1 MLAVVGAVAPV
12 AAAARVPR
20 VVLVVGPV
28 GGLTNLYRSLANE
41 AAAEASAAGAE
52 VTKVYSPNATW
63 SAVRHAIDGASIV
76 VYLGH
81 GNGWPSPYRDSLYPP
96 TQNGFGLNPYSGG
109 DDSSHQYFGESTVDN
124 VKLAPNAVVLLSHL
138 CYASGN
144 SEPGLAEGTQSMAI
158 QRADNYAAGFIR
170 AGAEAVVAE
179 AHMGPAYYVRQL
191 LRSQNSIEQIWHD
204 SPSNNGNTMTLTS
217 QRSRGFSERL
227 DPDRPSGGYYRSLVS
242 QGVSSNQVRSGATG
256 TFSGTTAG
264 ILRPPVTP
272 SLVSLGL
279 TFGSIDVRTAPIA
292 ATRSQL
298 ILPVAAKGAKKIP
311 EGTQVGIRW
320 DPIMLDARPASSGGS
335 SPPGASPSPSAS
347 PSTSTSPSPSGTAAP
362 SASPA
367 PIDPPDVNLI
377 VPEQLGSVVTLT
389 PAGRT
394 GKGLNVGVTYP
405 SAPGLYRLVMTL
417 HDAAGVAYDAPTQS
431 ELRSVI
437 VHVGGLYSA
446 AFGAPSSLALGTGA
460 SSTVG
465 VRVVNAGS
473 EDWDVETPTPPTEP
487 DSLLIWLRTQRTA
500 ARVVATWVSPQGLP
514 VPASV
519 SAAIDPKAA
528 APGGSTAVGLS
539 VVAPSQ
545 AGDYLL
551 LLDVVTPTHGA
562 LSTQG
567 STPALIRVAVTGPTI
582 APSEAPA
589 PSASTAP

>member
-1 MLAVVGAVAPV
+1 
-12 AAAARVPR
+12 
-20 VVLVVGPV
+20 
-28 GGLTNLYRSLANE
+28 
-41 AAAEASAAGAE
+41 
-52 VTKVYSPNATW
+52 
-63 SAVRHAIDGASIV
+63 
-76 VYLGH
+76 
-81 GNGWPSPYRDSLYPP
+81 
-96 TQNGFGLNPYSGG
+96 
-109 DDSSHQYFGESTVDN
+109 
-124 VKLAPNAVVLLSHL
+124 
-138 CYASGN
+138 
-144 SEPGLAEGTQSMAI
+144 MAI

-191 LRSQNSIEQIWHD
+191 LRSQDSIEQIWRD
-204 SPSNNGNTMTLTS
+204 SPSSNGNTMTLTS
-217 QRSRGFSERL
+217 QRSQGFSERL

-242 QGVSSNQVRSGATG
+242 KGVSSNQVRSGATG

-279 TFGSIDVRTAPIA
+279 TFGSVDVRTAPIA
-292 ATRSQL
+292 AKRSQL

-320 DPIMLDARPASSGGS
+320 DPIMLDARPASSSGGT
-335 SPPGASPSPSAS
+335 SPPTASPSPSTSAS
-347 PSTSTSPSPSGTAAP
+347 PAPSGTVAP

-367 PIDPPDVNLI
+367 PIDPPDVDLI
-377 VPEQLGSVVTLT
+377 VPEQLGSVVTLA
-389 PAGRT
+389 PATRT

-446 AFGAPSSLALGTGA
+446 AFGAPSSLAMSTGS

-473 EDWDVETPTPPTEP
+473 EDWDVKTPTPPSEP

-514 VPASV
+514 VPRPV

-528 APGGSTAVGLS
+528 APGGTTAVGLS
-539 VVAPSQ
+539 VVAPAQ

-582 APSEAPA
+582 APSAAPA

>member
-109 DDSSHQYFGESTVDN
+109 DDSSHQYFGESSVDN

-217 QRSRGFSERL
+217 QRSRDFSERL

-242 QGVSSNQVRSGATG
+242 QGVSSNRCGRGRPARSRAPPRA
-256 TFSGTTAG
+256 SSPAG
-264 ILRPPVTP
+264 HAVA
-272 SLVSLGL
+272 GL
-279 TFGSIDVRTAPIA
+279 AGPDVRVDRRPTAPIA
-292 ATRSQL
+292 ATRSQRSSRWR
-298 ILPVAAKGAKKIP
+298 PRAP
-311 EGTQVGIRW
+311 RRSQGTQVGIRW
-320 DPIMLDARPASSGGS
+320 DPIMLDARPASSSGGS
-335 SPPGASPSPSAS
+335 SPPTVTIAIASPSAS
-347 PSTSTSPSPSGTAAP
+347 PSPSPSGTAAP
-362 SASPA
+362 RRRRRRSTRPTSTSSFPSSSARWSRSRRRPAPERASTSASRIRPRPA
-367 PIDPPDVNLI
+367 CT
-377 VPEQLGSVVTLT
+377 GS
-389 PAGRT
+389 
-394 GKGLNVGVTYP
+394 
-405 SAPGLYRLVMTL
+405 S
-417 HDAAGVAYDAPTQS
+417 
-431 ELRSVI
+431 
-437 VHVGGLYSA
+437 
-446 AFGAPSSLALGTGA
+446 
-460 SSTVG
+460 
-465 VRVVNAGS
+465 
-473 EDWDVETPTPPTEP
+473 
-487 DSLLIWLRTQRTA
+487 
-500 ARVVATWVSPQGLP
+500 
-514 VPASV
+514 
-519 SAAIDPKAA
+519 
-528 APGGSTAVGLS
+528 
-539 VVAPSQ
+539 
-545 AGDYLL
+545 
-551 LLDVVTPTHGA
+551 
-562 LSTQG
+562 
-567 STPALIRVAVTGPTI
+567 
-582 APSEAPA
+582 
-589 PSASTAP
+589 

>member
-1 MLAVVGAVAPV
+1 M
-12 AAAARVPR
+12 
-20 VVLVVGPV
+20 VGPV

-320 DPIMLDARPASSGGS
+320 DPIMLDARPALVGRLI
-335 SPPGASPSPSAS
+335 
-347 PSTSTSPSPSGTAAP
+347 AA
-362 SASPA
+362 
-367 PIDPPDVNLI
+367 
-377 VPEQLGSVVTLT
+377 
-389 PAGRT
+389 R
-394 GKGLNVGVTYP
+394 
-405 SAPGLYRLVMTL
+405 
-417 HDAAGVAYDAPTQS
+417 GVAIA
-431 ELRSVI
+431 
-437 VHVGGLYSA
+437 
-446 AFGAPSSLALGTGA
+446 
-460 SSTVG
+460 
-465 VRVVNAGS
+465 
-473 EDWDVETPTPPTEP
+473 
-487 DSLLIWLRTQRTA
+487 
-500 ARVVATWVSPQGLP
+500 
-514 VPASV
+514 
-519 SAAIDPKAA
+519 
-528 APGGSTAVGLS
+528 
-539 VVAPSQ
+539 
-545 AGDYLL
+545 
-551 LLDVVTPTHGA
+551 
-562 LSTQG
+562 
-567 STPALIRVAVTGPTI
+567 IRVAVDLDQPVAIGDGGALGVTSSHRPARRQPHRPRAARLGGHAHTGGPHRQGPQRRRHVSVR
-582 APSEAPA
+582 ARAVPA
-589 PSASTAP
+589 RHDAARRGGRRV

>member
-1 MLAVVGAVAPV
+1 MLGVAGAVAPV

-41 AAAEASAAGAE
+41 AASEAAAAGAE
-52 VTKVYSPNATW
+52 VTKIYSPNATW
-63 SAVRHAIDGASIV
+63 PAVRHALEGASIV

-96 TQNGFGLNPYSGG
+96 TQNGFGLNPVAGG
-109 DDSSHQYFGESTVDN
+109 DDSSHQYFGEASVDN
-124 VKLAPNAVVLLSHL
+124 LQLAPNAVVLLSHL

-144 SEPGLAEGTQSMAI
+144 SEPGLAEGSQSMAI
-158 QRADNYAAGFIR
+158 QRVDNYAAGFIR

-191 LRSQNSIEQIWHD
+191 LRSQASIEEIWHD
-204 SPSNNGNTMTLTS
+204 SPSNNGNTMTLAS
-217 QRSRGFSERL
+217 DRSNGFSERL

-242 QGVSSNQVRSGATG
+242 KGVSSNQLRSGATG
-256 TFSGTTAG
+256 TVSGQTPNV
-264 ILRPPVTP
+264 LRPPVTP

-292 ATRSQL
+292 AARSQL
-298 ILPVAAKGAKKIP
+298 IVPVAAKGAKKIP

-320 DPIMLDARPASSGGS
+320 DPIMLDARPAPSGVGT
-335 SPPGASPSPSAS
+335 SPPAASPSPSAS
-347 PSTSTSPSPSGTAAP
+347 VSP
-362 SASPA
+362 SASASTAPAATPA
-367 PIDPPDVNLI
+367 PIDPPDVNLV

-389 PAGRT
+389 QAART
-394 GKGLNVGVTYP
+394 GRGLNVGVTYP
-405 SAPGLYRLVMTL
+405 SAPGLYRLVLTL
-417 HDAAGVAYDAPTQS
+417 HDANGVAYDAPTQS
-431 ELRSVI
+431 KLTSVI

-446 AFGAPSSLALGTGA
+446 AFGAPSSLAMSTGA

-473 EDWDVETPTPPTEP
+473 EDWDVKTATPPAEP

-514 VPASV
+514 IPGPV

-528 APGGSTAVGLS
+528 APGGTTAVGLQ
-539 VVAPSQ
+539 VVAPAQ

-582 APSEAPA
+582 APSVAPA